1 MTDSEFEALVHEAV
15 EIKYVIFEAGGM
27 ATKTAVED
35 VLMLRH
41 PGLGRHEA
49 HDVLNRAEFLN
60 LKIRKPYA
68 CEANADRPTLDD
80 YPEIGQ
86 VNVPYMHRQRRGAAN
101 G

>member
-15 EIKYVIFEAGGM
+15 EIKYVIYKAGGM

-41 PGLGRHEA
+41 SGLDRYEA
-49 HDVLNRAEFLN
+49 HDVLNRVEFLN

-68 CEANADRPTLDD
+68 CEANTERPTLAD
-80 YPEIGQ
+80 YPEISQ
-86 VNVPYMHRQRRGAAN
+86 VEVPFLNRRK
-101 G
+101 